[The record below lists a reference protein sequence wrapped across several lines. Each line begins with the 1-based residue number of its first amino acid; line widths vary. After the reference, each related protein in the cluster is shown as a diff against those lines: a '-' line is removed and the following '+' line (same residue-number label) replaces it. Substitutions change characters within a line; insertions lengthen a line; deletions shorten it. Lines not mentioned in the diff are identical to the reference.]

1 MRRTSLACWTYG
13 RSPETRNVIGDS
25 IPPARRKRCS
35 KEWRQLKRA
44 FDTLLKPHGFPA
56 QVRKAR
62 FAANTKKR
70 RSITGEAQGL
80 IKKCRRQAKAYAKRL
95 KESQPPKKKGSQRLL
110 KHFFNACLMN
120 IWTPKQE
127 ACAAKATSL
136 KASHRCLGLR
146 DNPDK

>member
-95 KESQPPKKKGSQRLL
+95 KESQPPKKKGFTAPTQAFLQRMP
-110 KHFFNACLMN
+110 HEYMD
-120 IWTPKQE
+120 
-127 ACAAKATSL
+127 AKARGMCSEGHL
-136 KASHRCLGLR
+136 AKG
-146 DNPDK
+146 